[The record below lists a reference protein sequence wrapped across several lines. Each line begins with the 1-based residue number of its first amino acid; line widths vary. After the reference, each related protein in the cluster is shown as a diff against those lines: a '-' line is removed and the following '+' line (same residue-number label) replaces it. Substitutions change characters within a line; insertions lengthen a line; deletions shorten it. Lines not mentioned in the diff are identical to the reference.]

1 MRNRII
7 VLLLVLNMLLTFS
20 IGIVLIVQIKNN
32 GNETE
37 QYVMYVG
44 TNDKDTY
51 TQLISTEKAIDIL
64 DEICLKYLDGYT
76 IQVGYG
82 RWSDEKGIKTNENT
96 IICYFDYTDINTVH
110 KIADEVIDSLNQ
122 NSVLI
127 ETGRISSEYYTGK

>member
-1 MRNRII
+1 MR
-7 VLLLVLNMLLTFS
+7 FS
-20 IGIVLIVQIKNN
+20 LAGDVTEIDLK

-51 TQLISTEKAIDIL
+51 TQLISTEQAIDIL

-76 IQVGYG
+76 IQMGYG
-82 RWSDEKGIKTNENT
+82 RWTDEKGIKTNENT
-96 IICYFDYTDINTVH
+96 IICYFDHTDINTVYQ
-110 KIADEVIDSLNQ
+110 IADEVIDTLNQ

-127 ETGRISSEYYTGK
+127 DTNRISSEYYTGK